1 MDSWTKE
8 CNEAERL
15 ANEISNMISERN
27 SMPISGPESRQH
39 LSATIRAKIV
49 ILGTMLESLQHSL
62 PSALNES
69 STAEEMKIRKDMVTK
84 LRLNVND
91 INYALN
97 MWNFANRDRLIEP
110 DSDAISRTIGLDNQ
124 GIVDL
129 QRQIMRE
136 QDEGLGKLAATMIST
151 RHIALAVNE
160 ELSLHTRLVD
170 YTENEHVEVTNS
182 RLQYNQVQGRLATL
196 NQRNTGRCSCL
207 CVVLSVMG
215 IVVLIGIVC
224 IMKKYL

>member
-1 MDSWTKE
+1 MAASVDSWTKE
-8 CNEAERL
+8 CDEAERL
-15 ANEISNMISERN
+15 ANEISNMISERS
-27 SMPISGPESRQH
+27 SMPNSSTESQQH
-39 LSATIRAKIV
+39 LSAIRAKIV

-84 LRLNVND
+84 LRLNVNE

-97 MWNFANRDRLIEP
+97 MSNFANRDRSLEP

-170 YTENEHVEVTNS
+170 YTANEHVEVTNS
-182 RLQYNQVQGRLATL
+182 RLQRKLALL
-196 NQRNTGRCSCL
+196 NKRNTDRCSCPCL
-207 CVVLSVMG
+207 VLSVIG
-215 IVVLIGIVC
+215 IIVLIAIVY

>member
-1 MDSWTKE
+1 MAASVDSWTKE
-8 CNEAERL
+8 CDEAERL
-15 ANEISNMISERN
+15 ANEISNMISERS
-27 SMPISGPESRQH
+27 SMPNSSTESQQH
-39 LSATIRAKIV
+39 LSAIRAKIV

-84 LRLNVND
+84 LRLNVNE

-97 MWNFANRDRLIEP
+97 MSNFANRDRSLEP

-170 YTENEHVEVTNS
+170 YTANEHVEVTNS
-182 RLQYNQVQGRLATL
+182 RLQVTFSHIIINFA
-196 NQRNTGRCSCL
+196 
-207 CVVLSVMG
+207 
-215 IVVLIGIVC
+215 
-224 IMKKYL
+224 

>member
-1 MDSWTKE
+1 MAASVDSWTKE
-8 CNEAERL
+8 CDEAGRL
-15 ANEISNMISERN
+15 ANELSNMISER
-27 SMPISGPESRQH
+27 SSIPIPGTESQQH
-39 LSATIRAKIV
+39 LSAIRAKIV

-69 STAEEMKIRKDMVTK
+69 STAEEMKIRKDMVTN
-84 LRLNVND
+84 LRSNVNE

-97 MWNFANRDRLIEP
+97 MSNFANRDRLIEP

-151 RHIALAVNE
+151 RHVALAVNE

-182 RLQYNQVQGRLATL
+182 RLQGRLAML
-196 NQRNTGRCSCL
+196 NKRNTGRCSCSCL
-207 CVVLSVMG
+207 VLSVIG
-215 IVVLIGIVC
+215 VVVLIGIVC